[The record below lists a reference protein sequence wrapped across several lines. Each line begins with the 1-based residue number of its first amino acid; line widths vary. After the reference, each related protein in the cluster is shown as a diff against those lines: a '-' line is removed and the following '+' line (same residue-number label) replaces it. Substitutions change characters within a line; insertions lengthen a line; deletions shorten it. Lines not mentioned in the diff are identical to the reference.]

1 MQLPADLVNQ
11 AFMFGLII
19 GSIVIA
25 WFIGAALGGWQFGDF
40 LRRIEIITTQGQ
52 MSQFAERLQHRLA
65 ELGFTPT
72 GNPEEFLQGGAHFE
86 DVGAFTH
93 AKTPKLLTVAMDT
106 ANPAQI
112 KIQLALRY
120 QNTIVADTGEGAYR
134 DALLDYISGKTDTMT
149 VIPNRSFLAVCALVG
164 GGLAW
169 VTIFGSKAVGFGGY
183 FRPVLALG
191 LTYFSLGLFAIV
203 SIVRKAGQ
211 ATGLPWA
218 IIGVVANAAAII
230 AVIALK
236 VLSRI

>member
-19 GSIVIA
+19 SSIVIA

-40 LRRIEIITTQGQ
+40 LRRIEIVTTQAQ
-52 MSQFAERLQHRLA
+52 LSQFTERLQHRLA

-72 GNPEEFLQGGAHFE
+72 GNPGEFLQGGSDFE
-86 DVGAFTH
+86 DVGAFIH
-93 AKTPKLLTVAMDT
+93 AKAPKFLTITMDT

-112 KIQLALRY
+112 TVQLALRY

-134 DALLDYISGKTDTMT
+134 DALLDYISGKTETMT
-149 VIPNRSFLAVCALVG
+149 IIPNRSFLAVCALAG
-164 GGLAW
+164 GVLAW
-169 VTIFGSKAVGFGGY
+169 VTILGCKTVGFDGY
-183 FRPVLALG
+183 FQPVLVLG

-218 IIGVVANAAAII
+218 IIGVVANASAII
-230 AVIALK
+230 AIIVLK
-236 VLSRI
+236 AFKLL